1 MPDKNKEIKLK
12 FIVTSDIHGAIFQ
25 YDFIEDVLTTSSL
38 SQIFTYIREQR
49 QNKEQEVILLDN
61 GDILQGQPIVYY
73 SNKSILNKDRA
84 QRNHVIA
91 EVMNYMQ
98 YDAASIGNH
107 DIEAGHEVYDYLR
120 EAFNFP
126 WLSANTVKRATGEPY
141 FQPYTIIERRGV
153 KIAILGLTTP
163 AIPNWLPETFWEGLE
178 FEDMIESARKW
189 AKIIKEREK
198 PDLLVGL
205 FHAGIDFTY
214 NRQSEETFKNENAS
228 LLVAQKV
235 DGFDIVMAGH
245 DHQEFNAVVT
255 NEFGNRVL
263 VMNPRSLGKYV
274 AVVEVEMRYDKVQKK
289 YVKKDVTG
297 LNLEM
302 NFCDVDRE
310 FENNF
315 RHYIALAKNYVAQP
329 IGVFTRS
336 VSSREALF
344 ADSAFVDLIHKIQ
357 LEITGADISFTA
369 PLTYDTRIAKGT
381 VYIRDMFKLYK
392 FDNLLYIIELT
403 GKEIKKYLEFSYASW
418 FNTMIDE
425 NDHLLRFTT
434 NQKGETVLFGKY
446 YNFSTAAGIKYLVDL
461 RRPDGEKIQIIEM
474 ANGQPFDY
482 DRVYRV
488 AINSYR
494 ANGGGG
500 HLIEGVALSHDELQQ
515 RIIKKYERDIRT
527 LIIEWIKEKKVI
539 NPSPTRHWQAV
550 PGLWWR
556 KGRIKS
562 LRQLFSN
569 GGSFHS
575 IGNSSK
581 L

>member
-1 MPDKNKEIKLK
+1 MLDKSKEIKLK

-38 SQIFTYIREQR
+38 SQIHTYIKEQR
-49 QNKEQEVILLDN
+49 QNKDQEVILLDN

-73 SNKSILNKDRA
+73 SNKSLLKQDLENRT
-84 QRNHVIA
+84 HVIA
-91 EVMNYMQ
+91 EVMNYMG
-98 YDAASIGNH
+98 YDAASVGNH
-107 DIEAGHEVYDYLR
+107 DIEAGHQVYDYLR
-120 EAFNFP
+120 ERFNFP
-126 WLSANTVKRATGEPY
+126 WLSANTVKRGTGEPY
-141 FQPYTIIERRGV
+141 FEPYTVINRRGV
-153 KIAILGLTTP
+153 RIAVLGLITP
-163 AIPNWLPETFWEGLE
+163 AIPNWLPESLWEGLE

-189 AKIIKEREK
+189 VKIIREREN

-214 NRQSEETFKNENAS
+214 NRQSEDTFKNENAS

-235 DGFDIVMAGH
+235 DGFDIVIAGH
-245 DHQEFNAVVT
+245 DHQEFNAVIT
-255 NEFGNRVL
+255 NDFGNRVL

-274 AVVEVEMRYDKVQKK
+274 AVIEVEMRYDKATKRF
-289 YVKKDVTG
+289 VKKDITG
-297 LNLEM
+297 LNLDM
-302 NFCDVDRE
+302 NFCDIDRE

-315 RHYIALAKNYVAQP
+315 RHYIALAKNYVAEP

-357 LEITGADISFTA
+357 LEITGADISFSA

-381 VYIRDMFKLYK
+381 VFIRDMFKLYK

-403 GKEIKKYLEFSYASW
+403 GKEIKDYLEFSYSNW

-446 YNFSTAAGIKYLVDL
+446 YNFSSAAGIKYLVDL
-461 RRPDGEKIQIIEM
+461 RRPYGQKIQVIEM
-474 ANGQPFDY
+474 ASGEPFDY
-482 DRVYRV
+482 DKIYRV

-500 HLIEGVALSHDELQQ
+500 HLTEGVGLSHEELLR
-515 RIIKKYERDIRT
+515 RIVKKYDKDLRS
-527 LIIEWIKEKKVI
+527 LIIEWVKEKKVV
-539 NPSPTRHWQAV
+539 NPAPTRHWQAV

-556 KGRIKS
+556 KGRQRS
-562 LRQLFSN
+562 LRQLFSSGN
-569 GGSFHS
+569 GFHS
-575 IGNSSK
+575 NGNTHRF
-581 L
+581 